1 LTEVIKKYSKML
13 LLFLVA
19 ALSIGQSCASDS
31 TVSFKFLNLF
41 KEQKKFLFEKGHQK
55 YSGFYGIITCVE

>member
-1 LTEVIKKYSKML
+1 ML

-41 KEQKKFLFEKGHQK
+41 KEQKKHFACGKGRQK
-55 YSGFYGIITCVE
+55 SNKV